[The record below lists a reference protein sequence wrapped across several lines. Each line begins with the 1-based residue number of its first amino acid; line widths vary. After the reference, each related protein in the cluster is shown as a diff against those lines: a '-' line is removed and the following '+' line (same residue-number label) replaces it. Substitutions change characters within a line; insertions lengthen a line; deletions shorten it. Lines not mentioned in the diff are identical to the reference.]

1 MVDLN
6 MVPESV
12 AVEYLDK
19 VWRTKEKERD
29 WRRVDMDWFS
39 AVLLK
44 STEHHKQRAINDE
57 RDPAQACRRIQKKE
71 GHHSKFGPP
80 FMSPLSRG
88 RSIIAAHDVAFI
100 IANPT
105 CAKFITLITC
115 LPKKKRLTFNEFIK
129 RQQFKEPPV
138 RVRAFRKQAR
148 THLKTKKAAEDR
160 TLKVYK

>member
-1 MVDLN
+1 

-29 WRRVDMDWFS
+29 WKRVDMDWFS

-57 RDPAQACRRIQKKE
+57 RDPAKACRRIQKQE

-80 FMSPLSRG
+80 FMSFRIIGSTSLLLSQ
-88 RSIIAAHDVAFI
+88 
-100 IANPT
+100 T
-105 CAKFITLITC
+105 
-115 LPKKKRLTFNEFIK
+115 
-129 RQQFKEPPV
+129 Q
-138 RVRAFRKQAR
+138 RVPSSL
-148 THLKTKKAAEDR
+148 H
-160 TLKVYK
+160 